1 MMYFKKK
8 INKVNRASTYLA
20 IFFMYAFTTFPL
32 FGQTTEQTSD
42 INAKDELAAAVAPGQ
57 AYDKGLFGDW
67 TLRCVKSD
75 STQEMCQLFQLMK
88 DSSGTPVAEFNLN
101 TLSETGLVLAGANV
115 ITPLETLLP
124 EGLTIRV
131 GKKDAKRYPFAFC
144 IKIGCVAR
152 IGLTAED
159 LNSYRKGN
167 VAAVTMVPAATPNQP
182 QTVILSLKG
191 FTAGHAAMSNE

>member
-1 MMYFKKK
+1 MH
-8 INKVNRASTYLA
+8 RAITHLA
-20 IFFMYAFTTFPL
+20 IFFMYAFTTSSL
-32 FGQTTEQTSD
+32 FGQTTELTSD
-42 INAKDELAAAVAPGQ
+42 ISVEDEVAGAVAPGE
-57 AYDKGLFGDW
+57 AYDKGFFGDW

-75 STQEMCQLFQLMK
+75 KIPEMCQLFQLMK
-88 DSSGTPVAEFNLN
+88 DASGAPVAEFNLN
-101 TLSETGLVLAGANV
+101 TLSKTGLVLAGANV

-131 GKKDAKRYPFAFC
+131 GQNDAKRYPFAFC
-144 IKIGCVAR
+144 VKIGCVAR

-159 LNSYRKGN
+159 LDTYRKEN

>member
-1 MMYFKKK
+1 
-8 INKVNRASTYLA
+8 
-20 IFFMYAFTTFPL
+20 MYAFTTSSL
-32 FGQTTEQTSD
+32 FGQTTELTSD
-42 INAKDELAAAVAPGQ
+42 ISVEDEVAGAVAPGE
-57 AYDKGLFGDW
+57 AYDKGFFGDW

-75 STQEMCQLFQLMK
+75 KIPEMCQLFQLMK
-88 DSSGTPVAEFNLN
+88 DASGAPVAEFNLN
-101 TLSETGLVLAGANV
+101 TLSKTGLVLAGANV

-131 GKKDAKRYPFAFC
+131 GQNDAKRYPFAFC
-144 IKIGCVAR
+144 VKIGCVAR

-159 LNSYRKGN
+159 LDTYRKEN